1 MKAKKIREKYLGM
14 GHNRDKVKIS
24 AQRAIRQLKKSKYL
38 ETDNTETVNY
48 NKDIKITDVNDDV
61 SLWSDAE
68 TIIYEEPIIRRRN
81 RKKKMTI
88 FCSSLIQKDL

>member
-1 MKAKKIREKYLGM
+1 M

-48 NKDIKITDVNDDV
+48 NNDINITNVNNDV
-61 SLWSDAE
+61 SSDTE
-68 TIIYEEPIIRRRN
+68 TIICEEPIIKHRN
-81 RKKKMTI
+81 PKRKGDPIQSFNTKKI
-88 FCSSLIQKDL
+88 